1 MTIRFPLAA
10 VPVAFGLALAPAA
23 HAGCQTLAA
32 QADRLQGARLVAGY
46 ESLIRCSEEEAKINF
61 SRFMQRSGD
70 SETLTALSLAAI
82 DNDIWNPVWEMIGK
96 ISDYSARDL
105 VAKGVGEACVDH
117 PKVVSFLQGAYF
129 GLRDIEFHQW
139 DDALISCKAQDF
151 NDWMVQTVESPPPKR
166 YDEKWDTM
174 AKSYVIREREA
185 GLVTLVN
192 AAAKA
197 AENGGPF
204 DAILGHMEQ
213 SVMPEFG
220 ISIPEE
226 ARPILEKALM
236 DLAKR
241 CPPDK
246 ARAVAGRLSNAGSD
260 AAAASL
266 LPSIYPDR
274 VQTGGGF
281 LYGAAAVESGDC
293 AGEKVAVLHVALV
306 NEPGKHFALQ
316 PPLATPMRSFKP
328 RLAKCQTTE
337 PWPIVVSGAPLQSK
351 TDVEM
356 FADQLSMMWTMK
368 GFEVRRRNEK
378 TVDLP

>member
-1 MTIRFPLAA
+1 MTNRTPLAA
-10 VPVAFGLALAPAA
+10 VLVALGLAFAPSA
-23 HAGCQTLAA
+23 HAGCETLAA

-61 SRFMQRSGD
+61 SRFMQSAGD

-96 ISDYSARDL
+96 ISDYTARDL
-105 VAKGVGEACVDH
+105 VAEGVGKACVDH

-139 DDALISCKAQDF
+139 DDALINCKAQDF
-151 NDWMVQTVESPPPKR
+151 NNWMVQTVESPPPKR
-166 YDEKWDTM
+166 YDEKWDTVT
-174 AKSYVIREREA
+174 KSYVVREREA
-185 GLVTLVN
+185 SLVTLVN
-192 AAAKA
+192 SAAKA

-213 SVMPEFG
+213 AVMPEFG
-220 ISIPEE
+220 IEIPAE

-266 LPSIYPDR
+266 LPSIFPDR

-281 LYGAAAVESGDC
+281 LYGAAAVESGECD
-293 AGEKVAVLHVALV
+293 GEKIAVIHVALV

-316 PPLATPMRSFKP
+316 PPLEAPMRSFKP

-337 PWPIVVSGAPLQSK
+337 PWPIVVSGTPLLSK
-351 TDVEM
+351 TEVEM
-356 FADQLSMMWTMK
+356 FAERLSMMWTMK
-368 GFEVRRRNEK
+368 GYEVRRRNEK